1 LGRLT
6 EGALIEQ
13 YAGSGNSGGEY
24 DILPDGRF
32 VMVWC
37 ADPTGTREIV
47 LVQHWFE
54 ELKRVL
60 PTK

>member
-1 LGRLT
+1 VV
-6 EGALIEQ
+6 EQ
-13 YAGSGNSGGEY
+13 YVGSTNPGAEY
-24 DILPDGRF
+24 DILPDGKRF
-32 VMVWC
+32 VMLRG

-54 ELKRVL
+54 ELKRLV

>member
-1 LGRLT
+1 LASWRGGL
-6 EGALIEQ
+6 AEQ
-13 YAGSGNSGGEY
+13 YAGSGSIGTAY

-32 VMVWC
+32 AMVRG

-54 ELKRVL
+54 GLKRLV
-60 PTK
+60 PAK